1 MESLLKG
8 VLSGLGEQGIK
19 KISQSVGVDP
29 QIAEKVVKQTS
40 SVLGAKM
47 ADNAKTKEGRDSLD
61 KALREHNGSV
71 FERLDD
77 VVNPK
82 VDTKGD
88 KILKNVLGEKAEDF
102 VVSVARDNGID
113 ERLAQNLVGM
123 ITPLVLGKLG
133 EEKKQSGLDADGV
146 SELLHKEKE
155 NLLKGGG
162 DSSLLS
168 LASQFLDQDKD
179 GSVVDDLLGMAQ
191 GFFKK

>member
-47 ADNAKTKEGRDSLD
+47 ADNTKTKEGRVSLD
-61 KALREHNGSV
+61 KALNDHNGSV
-71 FERLDD
+71 FEHLDD
-77 VVNPK
+77 VVNPE

-113 ERLAQNLVGM
+113 EKLAQNLVGM
-123 ITPLVLGKLG
+123 AAPLVLGKLG

-146 SELLHKEKE
+146 SKLLNKEKE